1 MDLSPIGAFNYQG
14 LEAFCS
20 IEELSRYQRDLFHPV
35 QQSNAVPID
44 YTKMQNQGTEVIQFS
59 YELKLRF
66 LLKTFGLHE
75 IAQTQSIDL

>member
-1 MDLSPIGAFNYQG
+1 VLLTTKDWKLFVPLRSYPGIKGTY
-14 LEAFCS
+14 
-20 IEELSRYQRDLFHPV
+20 FHPV